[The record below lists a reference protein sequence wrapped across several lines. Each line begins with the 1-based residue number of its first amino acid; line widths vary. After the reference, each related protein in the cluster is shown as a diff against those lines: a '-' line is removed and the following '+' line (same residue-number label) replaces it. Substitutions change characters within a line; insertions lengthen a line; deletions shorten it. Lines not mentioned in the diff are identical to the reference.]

1 MNQGGIRM
9 HSTTKTTHR
18 YDDIIDLPHHQSR
31 TRPRMSRMNRAAQFA
46 PFAALTGFD
55 AAIIETGRLTDVR
68 IELDESRKA
77 ALNEKLHLLIL
88 HLHDRPEVT
97 ITFFVPDK
105 KKSGGA
111 YLSVTGIIKRID
123 AYASIVI
130 MEDSTIVPVGQIF
143 EIESTL
149 FAHLGDY

>member
-1 MNQGGIRM
+1 M

-55 AAIIETGRLTDVR
+55 AAIIETGRLTDAR

-77 ALNEKLHLLIL
+77 ALNEKLHLLFL
-88 HLHDRPEVT
+88 HLPDHPEVT
-97 ITFFVPDK
+97 IIFFVPDK
-105 KKSGGA
+105 KKSGGR
-111 YLSVTGIIKRID
+111 YLSVTGCIRKINEYTSSITLEDETAIPIDQII
-123 AYASIVI
+123 
-130 MEDSTIVPVGQIF
+130 ELDSP
-143 EIESTL
+143 L
-149 FAHLGDY
+149 FAHLDVY